1 MDVERFDLG
10 KLARLQAEN
19 PPDRKVKPGASVIMS
34 RQSILLVDDEP
45 RNVRLL
51 EGMLYAEP
59 YELLVAHS
67 GAEALEMI
75 ARTPPDLI
83 LLDVMMP
90 GLNGFEV
97 CKRIKSDPAYRMIPV
112 VVVTALS
119 DVGDRIEAMQ
129 AGADDFL
136 SKPIDAAELIVRV
149 RSLLRIRQLYAEVER
164 VTAQRLRVMAGIA
177 HDIRSPLNALN
188 LSIELLA
195 DKLPPEE
202 SLKPLWKN
210 INTCVQHIRMLTN
223 DLLNYYQTESGQ
235 FKLNLASV
243 RMADLITDI
252 FAVAAP
258 IAQEKNVNL
267 YIDPVPDTTVEADQN
282 ALTQVLLN
290 LLTNAVKYTDPQGEV
305 RLIVHDLAQN
315 TYTLPLQHYPPM
327 LALPSNGI
335 VVEISDTGHGIN
347 PEDFSRVFTE
357 FDRLEARDM
366 EGLGLGLAVSQ
377 RLIRR
382 HGGEIWFTSEPGRG
396 STFAFFLPLS
406 HTAGI
411 DVQADR

>member
-1 MDVERFDLG
+1 MGRSDLG
-10 KLARLQAEN
+10 SLVRLRAEN
-19 PPDRKVKPGASVIMS
+19 PRDKQVEHNALAIMS
-34 RQSILLVDDEP
+34 RQSVLLVDDEP

-67 GAEALEMI
+67 GTEALETI
-75 ARTPPDLI
+75 ARQLPDLI

-90 GLNGFEV
+90 GLSGFEV

-112 VVVTALS
+112 VMVTALS
-119 DVGDRIEAMQ
+119 DVEDRIEAMQ

-202 SLKPLWKN
+202 SLQPLWKN
-210 INTCVQHIRMLTN
+210 INVCIQHIRMLTN

-235 FKLNLASV
+235 FKLNLAAV

-252 FAVAAP
+252 FAVAVP

-267 YIDPVPDTTVEADQN
+267 FTNPVPDTIVEADQN

-290 LLTNAVKYTDPQGEV
+290 LLTNAIKYTDPQGEV
-305 RLIVHDLAQN
+305 RLTVYDLAQR
-315 TYTLPLQHYPPM
+315 TYDLPLQHYPPV
-327 LALPSNGI
+327 LALPGSGI
-335 VVEISDTGHGIN
+335 VIEVSDTGHGID

-357 FDRLEARDM
+357 FDRLEASDTD
-366 EGLGLGLAVSQ
+366 GLGLGLAVSQ

-396 STFAFFLPLS
+396 STFAFFLPPN
-406 HTAGI
+406 HTAGL
-411 DVQADR
+411 DLQAGL